1 MSRNLKHYQ
10 ALDELVTNALL
21 ALYGNIRL
29 QGGFWTVKKRNEQ
42 LVKFI
47 KPKLKKPQFSTC
59 KSEIKT
65 MLSIGRSA
73 TGNLERK
80 LWDINRLHLEY
91 RAKFSQAD
99 ELYAMLSGL
108 FEQHQFPSMLENS
121 EKDLEK
127 DTLYMK
133 EKGIESGFDEDNNQI
148 RPLAMTVKTE
158 RLKALIE
165 AVQASDIYRVE
176 IDHVDEH
183 EVIHL
188 LLHRKESTSHD

>member
-21 ALYGNIRL
+21 ALYCTMSQ
-29 QGGFWTVKKRNEQ
+29 QGGFWTTKKRNVL

-47 KPKLKKPQFSTC
+47 KPKLKKPQFLTC
-59 KSEIKT
+59 KNEIKT

-73 TGNLERK
+73 TGSLEQK
-80 LWDINRLHLEY
+80 LWDINRLNLEY
-91 RAKFSQAD
+91 QAKFSQAD
-99 ELYAMLSGL
+99 ELYIMLSGL

-121 EKDLEK
+121 EKDLK
-127 DTLYMK
+127 RDTLYMK
-133 EKGIESGFDEDNNQI
+133 EKGIENGFDEDNNQI
-148 RPLAMTVKTE
+148 KPLAMTVKTE

-165 AVQASDIYRVE
+165 AVQAKGIYRVE
-176 IDHVDEH
+176 VDHVDEH

-188 LLHRKESTSHD
+188 LLHRKE

>member
-21 ALYGNIRL
+21 ALYCTMSQ
-29 QGGFWTVKKRNEQ
+29 QGGFWTTKKRNEL

-47 KPKLKKPQFSTC
+47 KPKLKKPQFLTC
-59 KSEIKT
+59 KNEIKT

-73 TGNLERK
+73 TGSLEQK
-80 LWDINRLHLEY
+80 LWDINRLNLEY
-91 RAKFSQAD
+91 QAKFSQAD
-99 ELYAMLSGL
+99 ELYIMLSGL

-121 EKDLEK
+121 EKDLER

-133 EKGIESGFDEDNNQI
+133 EKGIENGFDEDNNQI
-148 RPLAMTVKTE
+148 KPLAMTVKTE

-165 AVQASDIYRVE
+165 AVQANGIYRVE
-176 IDHVDEH
+176 VDYVDEH

-188 LLHRKESTSHD
+188 LLHRKK

>member
-21 ALYGNIRL
+21 ALYCTMSQ
-29 QGGFWTVKKRNEQ
+29 QGGFWTTKKRNEL

-47 KPKLKKPQFSTC
+47 KPKLKKPQFLTC
-59 KSEIKT
+59 KNEIKT

-73 TGNLERK
+73 TGSLEQK
-80 LWDINRLHLEY
+80 LWDINRLNLEY
-91 RAKFSQAD
+91 QAKFSQAD
-99 ELYAMLSGL
+99 ELYIMLSGL

-121 EKDLEK
+121 EKDLER

-133 EKGIESGFDEDNNQI
+133 EKGIENGFDEDNNQI
-148 RPLAMTVKTE
+148 KPLAMTVKTE
-158 RLKALIE
+158 RLKALIK
-165 AVQASDIYRVE
+165 AVQAKGVYRVE
-176 IDHVDEH
+176 VDHVDEH

-188 LLHRKESTSHD
+188 LLHRKE

>member
-21 ALYGNIRL
+21 ALYCTMSQ
-29 QGGFWTVKKRNEQ
+29 QGGFWTTKKRNEL

-47 KPKLKKPQFSTC
+47 KPKLKKPQFLTC
-59 KSEIKT
+59 KNEIKT

-73 TGNLERK
+73 TGSLEQK
-80 LWDINRLHLEY
+80 LWDINRLNLEY
-91 RAKFSQAD
+91 QAKFSQAD
-99 ELYAMLSGL
+99 ELYIMLSGL

-121 EKDLEK
+121 EKDLER

-133 EKGIESGFDEDNNQI
+133 EKGIENGFDEDNNQI
-148 RPLAMTVKTE
+148 KPLAMTVKTH

-165 AVQASDIYRVE
+165 AVQAKGIYRVE
-176 IDHVDEH
+176 VDHVDEH
-183 EVIHL
+183 EVVHL
-188 LLHRKESTSHD
+188 LLHRTE

>member
-21 ALYGNIRL
+21 ALYCTMSQ
-29 QGGFWTVKKRNEQ
+29 QGGFWTTKKRNEL

-47 KPKLKKPQFSTC
+47 KPKLKKPQFLTC
-59 KSEIKT
+59 KNEIKT

-73 TGNLERK
+73 TGSLEQK
-80 LWDINRLHLEY
+80 LWGINRLNLEY
-91 RAKFSQAD
+91 QAKFSQAD
-99 ELYAMLSGL
+99 ELYIMLSGL

-121 EKDLEK
+121 EKDLER

-133 EKGIESGFDEDNNQI
+133 EKGIENGFDEDNNQI
-148 RPLAMTVKTE
+148 KPLAMTVKTE

-165 AVQASDIYRVE
+165 AVQANGIYRVE
-176 IDHVDEH
+176 VDHVDEH

-188 LLHRKESTSHD
+188 LLHRT

>member
-21 ALYGNIRL
+21 ALYCTMSQ
-29 QGGFWTVKKRNEQ
+29 QGGFWTTKKRNEL

-47 KPKLKKPQFSTC
+47 KPKLKKPQFLTC
-59 KSEIKT
+59 KNEIKT

-73 TGNLERK
+73 TGSLEQK
-80 LWDINRLHLEY
+80 LWDINRLNLEY
-91 RAKFSQAD
+91 QAKFSQAD
-99 ELYAMLSGL
+99 ELYIMLSGL

-121 EKDLEK
+121 EKDLER

-133 EKGIESGFDEDNNQI
+133 EKGIENGFDEDNNQI
-148 RPLAMTVKTE
+148 KPLAMTVKTE

-165 AVQASDIYRVE
+165 AVQAKGIYRVE
-176 IDHVDEH
+176 VDYVDEH

-188 LLHRKESTSHD
+188 LLHRKK

>member
-21 ALYGNIRL
+21 ALYCTMSQ
-29 QGGFWTVKKRNEQ
+29 QGGFWTTKKRNEL

-47 KPKLKKPQFSTC
+47 KPKLKKPQFLTC
-59 KSEIKT
+59 KNEIKT

-73 TGNLERK
+73 TGSLEQK
-80 LWDINRLHLEY
+80 LCDINRLNLEY
-91 RAKFSQAD
+91 QAKFSQAD
-99 ELYAMLSGL
+99 ELYIMLSGL

-121 EKDLEK
+121 EKDLER

-133 EKGIESGFDEDNNQI
+133 EKGIENGFDEDNNQI
-148 RPLAMTVKTE
+148 KPLAMTVKTE

-165 AVQASDIYRVE
+165 AVQAKGIYRVE
-176 IDHVDEH
+176 VDHVDEH

-188 LLHRKESTSHD
+188 LLHRKE

>member
-21 ALYGNIRL
+21 ALYCTMSQ
-29 QGGFWTVKKRNEQ
+29 QGGFWTTKKRNEL

-47 KPKLKKPQFSTC
+47 KPKLKKPQFLTC
-59 KSEIKT
+59 KNEIKT

-73 TGNLERK
+73 TGSLEQK
-80 LWDINRLHLEY
+80 LWDINRLNLEY
-91 RAKFSQAD
+91 QAKFSQAD
-99 ELYAMLSGL
+99 ELYIMLSGL

-121 EKDLEK
+121 EKDLER

-133 EKGIESGFDEDNNQI
+133 EKGIENGFDEDNNQI
-148 RPLAMTVKTE
+148 KPLAMTVKTE

-165 AVQASDIYRVE
+165 AVQANSIYRVE
-176 IDHVDEH
+176 VDYVDEH

-188 LLHRKESTSHD
+188 LLHRKK

>member
-21 ALYGNIRL
+21 ALYCTMSQ
-29 QGGFWTVKKRNEQ
+29 QGGFWTTKKRNEL
-42 LVKFI
+42 LVKYI
-47 KPKLKKPQFSTC
+47 KPKLKKPQFLTC
-59 KSEIKT
+59 KNEIKT

-73 TGNLERK
+73 TGSLEQK
-80 LWDINRLHLEY
+80 LWDINRLNLEY
-91 RAKFSQAD
+91 QAKFSQAD
-99 ELYAMLSGL
+99 ELYIMLSGL

-121 EKDLEK
+121 EKDLER

-133 EKGIESGFDEDNNQI
+133 EKGIENGFDEDNNQI
-148 RPLAMTVKTE
+148 KPLPMTVRTE

-165 AVQASDIYRVE
+165 AVQAKGIYRVE
-176 IDHVDEH
+176 VDHVDEH

-188 LLHRKESTSHD
+188 LLHRKG

>member
-21 ALYGNIRL
+21 ALYCTMSQ
-29 QGGFWTVKKRNEQ
+29 QGGFWTTKKRNEL

-47 KPKLKKPQFSTC
+47 KPKLKKPQFLTC
-59 KSEIKT
+59 KNEIKT

-73 TGNLERK
+73 TGSLEQK
-80 LWDINRLHLEY
+80 LWDINRLNLEY
-91 RAKFSQAD
+91 QAKFSQAD
-99 ELYAMLSGL
+99 ELYIMLSGL

-121 EKDLEK
+121 EKDLER

-133 EKGIESGFDEDNNQI
+133 EKGIENGFDEDNNQI
-148 RPLAMTVKTE
+148 KSLAMTMKTE

-165 AVQASDIYRVE
+165 AVQANGIYRVE
-176 IDHVDEH
+176 VDYVDEH

-188 LLHRKESTSHD
+188 LLHRKK

>member
-21 ALYGNIRL
+21 ALYCTMSQ
-29 QGGFWTVKKRNEQ
+29 QGGFWTTKKRNEL

-47 KPKLKKPQFSTC
+47 KPKLKKPQFLTC
-59 KSEIKT
+59 KNEIKT
-65 MLSIGRSA
+65 MLNIGRSA
-73 TGNLERK
+73 TGSLEQK
-80 LWDINRLHLEY
+80 LWDINRLNLEY
-91 RAKFSQAD
+91 QAKFSQAD
-99 ELYAMLSGL
+99 ELYIMLSGL

-121 EKDLEK
+121 EKDLER

-133 EKGIESGFDEDNNQI
+133 EKGIENGFDEDNNQI
-148 RPLAMTVKTE
+148 KPLAMTVKTE

-165 AVQASDIYRVE
+165 AVQAKGIYRVE
-176 IDHVDEH
+176 VDHVDEH

-188 LLHRKESTSHD
+188 LLHRKE

>member
-21 ALYGNIRL
+21 ALYCTMSQ
-29 QGGFWTVKKRNEQ
+29 QGGFWTTKKRNEL

-47 KPKLKKPQFSTC
+47 KPKLKKPQFLTC
-59 KSEIKT
+59 KNEIKT

-73 TGNLERK
+73 TGSLEQK
-80 LWDINRLHLEY
+80 LWDINRLNLEY
-91 RAKFSQAD
+91 QAKFSQAD
-99 ELYAMLSGL
+99 ELYIMLSGL

-121 EKDLEK
+121 EKDLER

-133 EKGIESGFDEDNNQI
+133 EKGIEKGFDEDNNQI
-148 RPLAMTVKTE
+148 KPLAMTVKTE

-165 AVQASDIYRVE
+165 AVQAKGIYRVE
-176 IDHVDEH
+176 VDHVDEH

-188 LLHRKESTSHD
+188 LLHRKE

>member
-21 ALYGNIRL
+21 ALYCTMSQ
-29 QGGFWTVKKRNEQ
+29 QGGFWTTKKRNEL

-47 KPKLKKPQFSTC
+47 KPKLKKPQFLTC
-59 KSEIKT
+59 KNEIKT

-73 TGNLERK
+73 TGSLEQK
-80 LWDINRLHLEY
+80 LWDINRLNLEY
-91 RAKFSQAD
+91 QAKFSQAD
-99 ELYAMLSGL
+99 ELYIMLSGL

-121 EKDLEK
+121 EKDLER

-133 EKGIESGFDEDNNQI
+133 EKGIENGFDEDNNQI
-148 RPLAMTVKTE
+148 KPLAMTVKTE

-165 AVQASDIYRVE
+165 AMQANGIYRVE
-176 IDHVDEH
+176 VDYVDEH

-188 LLHRKESTSHD
+188 LLHRKK

>member
-21 ALYGNIRL
+21 ALSCTMSQ
-29 QGGFWTVKKRNEQ
+29 QGGFWTTKKRNEL

-47 KPKLKKPQFSTC
+47 KPKLKKPQFLTC
-59 KSEIKT
+59 KNEIKT

-73 TGNLERK
+73 TGSLEQK
-80 LWDINRLHLEY
+80 LWDINRLNLEY
-91 RAKFSQAD
+91 QAKFSQAD
-99 ELYAMLSGL
+99 ELYIMLSGL

-121 EKDLEK
+121 EKDLER

-133 EKGIESGFDEDNNQI
+133 EKGIENGFDEDNNQI
-148 RPLAMTVKTE
+148 KPLAMTVKTE

-165 AVQASDIYRVE
+165 AVQANSIYRVE
-176 IDHVDEH
+176 VDYVDEH

-188 LLHRKESTSHD
+188 LLHRKK